1 MHEAN
6 DGDGVGRDVRLGRQ
20 GLVVL
25 KRNKKYFEMLQK
37 PNLSSSLFRVKESVA
52 KETMLPKYAWQQ
64 VTRQVAADTWLN
76 IEEHLFGLH

>member
-1 MHEAN
+1 
-6 DGDGVGRDVRLGRQ
+6 
-20 GLVVL
+20 
-25 KRNKKYFEMLQK
+25 MLQK

>member
-25 KRNKKYFEMLQK
+25 KRKENILRCCKNQISAAPYLEL
-37 PNLSSSLFRVKESVA
+37 ESVA